1 MKLRLF
7 LVVFTIS
14 LVLLPIYFFNL
25 PMELAPHSSRQVIN
39 YFYDRRTYIGIHSVV
54 ASSNDN
60 SKGIHRNL
68 KGEEDLYG
76 DDDGEQNKVRL
87 HSPVSSVG
95 NSLSPT
101 SPVSSVGN
109 SLSPTSPVSSVGNSL
124 SPTSPSSVGN
134 SLSPTSPV
142 SSVGNS
148 LSPTSPSSVGNSLS
162 PTSPSSVGNSL
173 SPTSPSSVGNSR
185 SPTSPSSVG
194 NSRSPT
200 SPSQKPYPLTN
211 GQKKS
216 TAQKK
221 PEQAATHPL
230 QKAAAQRVQ
239 LPSRLT
245 AIPRYLMSQGNS
257 RLSALGL
264 NSNRQKVSQEQVK
277 RSHGAAWKAMQ
288 KLAKRSRKVSRKEQ
302 VKMLVRMRLRQ
313 RLQMQ
318 QLPITVNCT
327 DDACKQ
333 LKEIRE
339 RYYYEACSKEARKDY
354 EVKPCQCSLLDGK
367 KRGRYALLSLP
378 GSGNTWVRGLLE
390 KATGVCTGSMW
401 CDPSLRAKHFCM
413 EGVRSTSVLVVK
425 NHDTHLRWVGVPLG
439 DGESVNNKP
448 DFIGGILIHR
458 NPFKATIAE
467 WNRDAAVIL
476 TANVTD
482 ETDAPTQATPAP
494 PQPDNQATSNEAVF
508 TDAIKSETRKAVHR
522 LHHVTS
528 DSLNASKNHHL
539 AYFGKEMFGK
549 CFFTLL
555 RSTFVFIIELR
566 DKNVSLP
573 F

>member
-68 KGEEDLYG
+68 KGEEDLYR

-101 SPVSSVGN
+101 SPSSVGN
-109 SLSPTSPVSSVGNSL
+109 SLSPI
-124 SPTSPSSVGN
+124 
-134 SLSPTSPV
+134 
-142 SSVGNS
+142 
-148 LSPTSPSSVGNSLS
+148 SPSSVGNSLS
-162 PTSPSSVGNSL
+162 PTSPSSVGNS
-173 SPTSPSSVGNSR
+173 V
-185 SPTSPSSVG
+185 
-194 NSRSPT
+194 SPT

-264 NSNRQKVSQEQVK
+264 NSNRRKVSQEQVR

-288 KLAKRSRKVSRKEQ
+288 KLAKVSRKEQ
-302 VKMLVRMRLRQ
+302 AKMLVRMRLRQ

-458 NPFKATIAE
+458 NPFRATIAE

-476 TANVTD
+476 MANVTD

-508 TDAIKSETRKAVHR
+508 NDAIKSETRKAVHR

-528 DSLNASKNHHL
+528 DPLNASKNHHL

-566 DKNVSLP
+566 DKNISLP